1 MKLRILFLVIFS
13 LLGCEYRGESKISEE
28 LKWLLNADPKE
39 DFEKSIASG
48 DRRFVGVIGMFI
60 TVPYFDEECITDDK
74 VRLIQISDMV
84 DSYEQEKLQAIAPIY
99 ASTFNLYML
108 KHWNTHGIKPCDS

>member
-1 MKLRILFLVIFS
+1 MKLLIPFLVMFS
-13 LLGCEYRGESKISEE
+13 LLGCENKFESRVTED
-28 LKWLLNADPKE
+28 LRWLLNADPKD